1 MKSPINYVNLHCF
14 PRFNR
19 SNGRLSGKELRGAA
33 ERRIDR
39 DGIALRLK
47 ARPHLVPWD
56 DRRPWLHSG
65 YRGFNGD
72 LMVIFMGS

>member
-14 PRFNR
+14 PPSNR
-19 SNGRLSGKELRGAA
+19 SNGRLPGKELRGAA

-39 DGIALRLK
+39 DGILRLK
-47 ARPHLVPWD
+47 ARPHLVPGD
-56 DRRPWLHSG
+56 DRPEGHGYPSG

-72 LMVIFMGS
+72 LTGF